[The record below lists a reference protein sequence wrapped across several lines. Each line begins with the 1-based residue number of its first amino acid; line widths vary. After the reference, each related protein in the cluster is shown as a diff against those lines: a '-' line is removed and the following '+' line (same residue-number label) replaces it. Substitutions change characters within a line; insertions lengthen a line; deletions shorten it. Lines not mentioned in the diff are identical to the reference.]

1 MRWSEIINRSINQSI
16 NKSTRKLVK
25 MSELFTLSVSVWYVC
40 TVGHTECTSYAHLL
54 LTKNE
59 ICLYQ
64 LCKSAFAFILSAR
77 LVLHITWWDKNG
89 DYISIWQTG
98 GEDIPESLVRETVIA
113 GNSAL
118 FTGCYQRW
126 FDNEGGE
133 WRVDA
138 NAKYSPIVHFFHMNI
153 Q

>member
-1 MRWSEIINRSINQSI
+1 MRWSEIINMTFVAGY
-16 NKSTRKLVK
+16 KSNRKLIK
-25 MSELFTLSVSVWYVC
+25 MSERFTLSVSVWYVC
-40 TVGHTECTSYAHLL
+40 TLGHTECTSYAHLL

-98 GEDIPESLVRETVIA
+98 SEDIPESLVRETVIA

-118 FTGCYQRW
+118 FTGCYQHW

-133 WRVDA
+133 RAGWRHDWKMQ
-138 NAKYSPIVHFFHMNI
+138 NIV